1 VFATAAYAAAAVFSL
16 RPAIAR
22 PSLHGSNSNPLK
34 PPLSRFCAPLIPNT
48 LNHETLASTIRRAW
62 SPSAPPAMREWH
74 KLASARVSTGEQ
86 NPEAQL
92 FALREYASRRRFSIF
107 KEYVDHVSGHV
118 ERRRAKRRN
127 DRAYRELME
136 DASRRSFDC
145 VLVWKY
151 DRFARSLSILVTALQ
166 QFSTLGIDFI
176 SYIQNIDTTTAMG
189 ASLLSRDRDDRRAR
203 SSGPRKCPCKGQSLG
218 RPKDRTAELRIL
230 ALRKQGLSLGRL
242 HTARSGQPP
251 VCAKSSAAPPCLED
265 SIE

>member
-1 VFATAAYAAAAVFSL
+1 VSPPANRIRRRSCPPCANTPRGAGSHIQGVRGSRQWPRGAAPSQAPE
-16 RPAIAR
+16 RP
-22 PSLHGSNSNPLK
+22 G
-34 PPLSRFCAPLIPNT
+34 LSRTDGRC
-48 LNHETLASTIRRAW
+48 E
-62 SPSAPPAMREWH
+62 PPE
-74 KLASARVSTGEQ
+74 
-86 NPEAQL
+86 
-92 FALREYASRRRFSIF
+92 
-107 KEYVDHVSGHV
+107 
-118 ERRRAKRRN
+118 
-127 DRAYRELME
+127 
-136 DASRRSFDC
+136 FDC

>member
-1 VFATAAYAAAAVFSL
+1 MIDRAQLALFCSRCAAAPPVRTGLCPACYRTRCTPAPGLLAIAIPCSFATAAYAAAAVFSL
-16 RPAIAR
+16 RTAIAR

-136 DASRRSFDC
+136 DASRRS
-145 VLVWKY
+145 
-151 DRFARSLSILVTALQ
+151 SIASW
-166 QFSTLGIDFI
+166 FG
-176 SYIQNIDTTTAMG
+176 NTTG
-189 ASLLSRDRDDRRAR
+189 SR
-203 SSGPRKCPCKGQSLG
+203 
-218 RPKDRTAELRIL
+218 
-230 ALRKQGLSLGRL
+230 
-242 HTARSGQPP
+242 
-251 VCAKSSAAPPCLED
+251 AP
-265 SIE
+265 